1 MSAEEFFVY
10 VNYAAGSLFWQ
21 NQQKWA
27 ADQITDA
34 GESSLSG
41 QYQVISAA
49 DEEYSRTCQS

>member
-1 MSAEEFFVY
+1 MTMTAVVVY
-10 VNYAAGSLFWQ
+10 INYTAGSLFWQ

-34 GESSLSG
+34 GESSLPG